1 MAFKRYGLRSRVI
14 VYNLLPVL
22 VIGLF
27 FSGFYI
33 FNRYN
38 LVEQNLVEKGTNI
51 IEPLTLAIE
60 GPLGEERLDTVRKIV
75 NYAHRNNSGL
85 IDTIAV
91 FDLASNLFVTSR
103 YVHDFSELKQPFDNK
118 LSPITSV
125 HFHNDSIIL
134 RTPIFSEVIDNFDVA
149 RIIPGY
155 SKIET
160 TDSPTRIVGYV
171 SMKLNKS
178 KALMLLYKDAVLAVF
193 VILIGMILALIF
205 AFNLIKE
212 VVEPIKRM
220 IRAIACIKEGQ
231 LDTRITGGMH
241 GELERLR
248 SGING
253 MARSIA
259 EYHNEMQQSIDQS
272 TADLRETLE
281 QMEIQ
286 NVELDLAKKRAQE
299 AARVKTEFLANMS
312 HELRTPLNGIIGFS
326 KQLFKSKLTATQ
338 HEYLSTIERSA
349 KNLLGIINNILD
361 FSKLEAGKL
370 TLEKIPFSI
379 RDTVNE
385 VLMIIAP
392 IAHEKDID
400 LSAKIDYAIPDLLVG
415 DPLRLQQ
422 VLTNLVSNA
431 VKFTE
436 EGSVNVTMLL
446 IKQPAVN
453 NNANEVKIE
462 IIVRD
467 TGIGISPSQQQRI
480 FKPFIQANNSISRTF
495 GGTGLG
501 LVITQKIV
509 TMMGGGLSVR
519 SQINKGSV
527 FTTTIPLQPATLP
540 NERNPSIA
548 GLKGLNILL
557 IDDCEWARDTYSQM
571 MRDWDMNVYVMASVD
586 AVKSISVDNLFAVLI
601 GVHNHEDL
609 EEVKAK
615 VEAVSVDVPVIVCSN
630 SHDSEFNNSIKQMGV
645 SDVIIKPIADERLL
659 SCFDKIKN
667 SSEEPV
673 SENEQVIA
681 KLNKKVLA
689 VDDNPANLKLIST
702 LLAERVTGVDSCTS
716 GEQAVNLCRINVYD
730 LIFMDIQMPVM
741 DGITALGKIRE
752 DKNGKNKS
760 TPIVAVTA
768 LAIPGER
775 ERLMNLGMNEYI
787 SKPIDENILVK
798 LLENSSSLE
807 KIEREHVDKTDDDF
821 LSEKYPQIRDAE
833 LALKHVSGKKDLA
846 REMLEMFMES
856 VVPTQD
862 AISKAGSLTS
872 EQLVK
877 VVHKMAGGA
886 AYSGMV
892 KIQKICNIIEAS
904 LRNGAKIQ
912 DIEPELYE
920 LDDLLEIAKK
930 QAPEWLKQLE

>member
-22 VIGLF
+22 VVGLF
-27 FSGFYI
+27 FSSFYI

-38 LVEQNLVEKGTNI
+38 QVEQDLVEHGTSI

-75 NYAHRNNSGL
+75 NYAHRINSDL
-85 IDTIAV
+85 VDTIAV

-125 HFHNDSIIL
+125 HFHNNSIIL

-178 KALMLLYKDAVLAVF
+178 KALMLLYQDAVLSVF

-220 IRAIACIKEGQ
+220 IRAIAYIKDGQ
-231 LDTRITGGMH
+231 LDTRITGSMH

-253 MARSIA
+253 MAKSIA
-259 EYHNEMQQSIDQS
+259 EYHNEMQESIDQS

-281 QMEIQ
+281 QMEMQ

-326 KQLFKSKLTATQ
+326 KQLYKSKLTPTQ

-400 LSAKIDYAIPDLLVG
+400 VSAKIDYSIPDLLVG
-415 DPLRLQQ
+415 DPMRLQQ

-436 EGSVNVTMLL
+436 EGAVNVTMLL
-446 IKQPAVN
+446 VNQPTTDS
-453 NNANEVKIE
+453 NEIKIE

-467 TGIGISPSQQQRI
+467 TGIGISPSQQQKI

-509 TMMGGGLSVR
+509 TMMGGGLSVK
-519 SQINKGSV
+519 SQVNKGSV
-527 FTTTIPLQPATLP
+527 FTTTIPMRLANLP
-540 NERNPSIA
+540 NERNPSIS
-548 GLKGLNILL
+548 GLKNLNVLL
-557 IDDCEWARDTYSQM
+557 VDDCEWARETYAQM
-571 MRDWDMNVYVMASVD
+571 MKDWEMNVYVMASVE
-586 AVKSISVDNLFAVLI
+586 AVKSISVEHFFAVLI
-601 GVHNHEDL
+601 GVHNRENIDEFKNKL
-609 EEVKAK
+609 D
-615 VEAVSVDVPVIVCSN
+615 SVDLDAPIIICSN
-630 SHDSEFNNSIKQMGV
+630 SHDSEFNNSLKSQRVLDVLVKPV
-645 SDVIIKPIADERLL
+645 SDERLL

-667 SSEEPV
+667 SNEEPV
-673 SENEQVIA
+673 AENVQLIT

-702 LLAERVTGVDSCTS
+702 LLSERVTNVDSCTS
-716 GEQAVNLCRINVYD
+716 GEQAVNLCHINTYD
-730 LIFMDIQMPVM
+730 LVFMDIQMPVM
-741 DGITALGKIRE
+741 DGITALKMIRADE
-752 DKNGKNKS
+752 LGKNRK

-787 SKPIDENILVK
+787 SKPIDENILIK
-798 LLENSSSLE
+798 LLENCSNLG
-807 KIEREHVDKTDDDF
+807 INNQIPEHKRDDDF
-821 LSEKYPQIRDAE
+821 LEVRNPQIRDEE
-833 LALKHVSGKKDLA
+833 LALKHVSGKKELA

-856 VVPTQD
+856 VIPTQD
-862 AISKAGSLTS
+862 AISKAGSIPTD
-872 EQLVK
+872 QLIK
-877 VVHKMAGGA
+877 VVHKLAGGA

-892 KIQKICNIIEAS
+892 KIQKICNIIEVG
-904 LRNGAKIQ
+904 LRGGQ
-912 DIEPELYE
+912 TVSDVEPELYE
-920 LDDLLEIAKK
+920 LDDLLEQVKK
-930 QAPEWLKQLE
+930 QAPEWLKQLD